1 MFSWLAEPSAAE
13 LSRTLPSAAEL
24 SRAFPSPAEPSAAE
38 RGRAPGSVR
47 ALRGA
52 AARPRHSA
60 MPRGRAALLALGA
73 LLACGLL
80 LLPPAARR
88 HVPAR
93 LPANATVRAGVAP
106 GDPAVAYREA
116 AAPRSLAASRWV
128 GRRLPA
134 SRRAV
139 AVPQRAVGGPAP
151 CRALVSS
158 PCPPPI
164 PRRPDVLLLHGQAF
178 SSGTWQA
185 LGTLALLAAEGHRAV
200 AIDLP
205 GRSESAGA
213 VPHLQA
219 GTRPPQRARGALP
232 LHLSPASSLPSP
244 PPGYGDSP
252 PAGSVATQRGRAA
265 FLRHV
270 VQRLG
275 LRRPVLVS
283 PSMSGRF
290 ALPFLLAHGRQLAG
304 FVPIAPVGT
313 REYGAV
319 QYQQV
324 QVGPVGGAGRL
335 PGAAVPA
342 LGSAPLQLYG
352 GGDGAGVGRHPASP
366 VSFLSS
372 FSDPHADSVW

>member
-158 PCPPPI
+158 PCPPQSPAG
-164 PRRPDVLLLHGQAF
+164 PTCCCCTARPSAPARGRPWARWRCSPLRDTAPSPSTCLVGA
-178 SSGTWQA
+178 
-185 LGTLALLAAEGHRAV
+185 RV
-200 AIDLP
+200 P
-205 GRSESAGA
+205 GRCRTSK
-213 VPHLQA
+213 P
-219 GTRPPQRARGALP
+219 
-232 LHLSPASSLPSP
+232 
-244 PPGYGDSP
+244 
-252 PAGSVATQRGRAA
+252 
-265 FLRHV
+265 
-270 VQRLG
+270 
-275 LRRPVLVS
+275 
-283 PSMSGRF
+283 
-290 ALPFLLAHGRQLAG
+290 AHGRPKGLAG
-304 FVPIAPVGT
+304 PSRCT
-313 REYGAV
+313 
-319 QYQQV
+319 
-324 QVGPVGGAGRL
+324 
-335 PGAAVPA
+335 
-342 LGSAPLQLYG
+342 SAPHPLFPPPPQAMG
-352 GGDGAGVGRHPASP
+352 IRPPRGRWPRSGVGRPSCGTSCSGWACGGR
-366 VSFLSS
+366 SS
-372 FSDPHADSVW
+372 SARP